1 MATQTLY
8 EIESRYHSAL
18 DMLYDPEIPED
29 VVIDT
34 LESIE
39 GEMEIK
45 AENYAA
51 IISNIEATAA
61 AIRDA
66 ERKQAER
73 RKAME
78 NKAARLRLRL
88 MEAMQ
93 LGGVPKFETPRFRI
107 AVRQNPES
115 VVIDD
120 EAAIPDDYKRE
131 IRASYV
137 IDKALVK
144 AALQDGYAVPGVRLQ
159 RGARLEIK

>member
-39 GEMEIK
+39 GEMELK

-61 AIRDA
+61 AIREA
-66 ERKQAER
+66 EKKQAER

-78 NKAARLRLRL
+78 NKAARLRARL

-93 LGGVPKFETPRFRI
+93 AGGVPKFETARFRI
-107 AVRQNPES
+107 AIRNNPES

-120 EAAIPDDYKRE
+120 EGAVPADYLRE
-131 IRASYV
+131 IPARYEA
-137 IDKALVK
+137 DKTLIK
-144 AALQDGYAVPGVRLQ
+144 AAMKDGFDVPGVHLVRT
-159 RGARLEIK
+159 ARLEIR